1 MYFSKLK
8 IKIKI
13 LSQLKFILYRKTVFK
28 YFNIFCFQES
38 VAEEYAM
45 KIFFSEFGKKS
56 NKPVRRN
63 LSEEG
68 NAHANTTIHCMKSN
82 CIRSYSGPYSVCMR
96 ENAGQ
101 NHSEYG
107 PMSRSDD

>member
-45 KIFFSEFGKKS
+45 KIFFFRIRKK
-56 NKPVRRN
+56 K
-63 LSEEG
+63 
-68 NAHANTTIHCMKSN
+68 
-82 CIRSYSGPYSVCMR
+82 
-96 ENAGQ
+96 
-101 NHSEYG
+101 
-107 PMSRSDD
+107 